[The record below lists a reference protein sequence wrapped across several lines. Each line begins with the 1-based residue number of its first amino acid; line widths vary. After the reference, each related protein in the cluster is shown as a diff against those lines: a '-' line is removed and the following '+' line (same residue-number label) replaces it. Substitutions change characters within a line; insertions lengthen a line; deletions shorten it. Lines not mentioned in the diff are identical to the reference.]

1 MTILPAF
8 AAMHSVVER
17 VSLTVTDTPSTS
29 RTSASEAEQ
38 AYNEQ
43 IRRDLPRNYATNLL
57 HGMLGQTGFRLIH
70 APTFLPAF
78 IYILSGSELAVGL
91 ALAAQHFGAAS
102 SSILGATMIE
112 HRKKVIPIGFVIGGL
127 MRLQVLGLA
136 LSGLFLEGNIALI
149 AACTFLGLFG
159 FFNGMQAVIFNYM
172 MSKVIPLNL
181 RGRLTGLRN
190 FLAGVTASAVAY
202 LGGQYFIE
210 TNALGNGYSATF
222 LTAFILT
229 SLGLGLLAFIREPEP
244 PQVRTQTGFLSRLK
258 DLPALMRSDPSFT
271 RFFLARSL
279 GALATIAVPFY
290 VLYAGREIGL
300 SGTNLGILSLAF
312 LLCQTATNL
321 GWGALADRFG
331 NRFVFIASLATWI
344 LSTILLFFGGDI
356 YILSLVFAGLGAGLG
371 GFQISSQNM
380 VLEFGDRQ
388 DLPMRI
394 AISNAGNS
402 LMMGVG
408 PLMGGIVALYWSY
421 TAVFGSA
428 LVFMCIALLM
438 VAFFIDEPRNRS

>member
-1 MTILPAF
+1 M
-8 AAMHSVVER
+8 
-17 VSLTVTDTPSTS
+17 TDTPSTQRS
-29 RTSASEAEQ
+29 STHAEAEQ
-38 AYNEQ
+38 AYNDQ
-43 IRRDLPRNYATNLL
+43 IRRDLPRNYAANLL

-78 IYILSGSELAVGL
+78 IYILSGSELAVGF

-102 SSILGATMIE
+102 SSVLGATMIE

-149 AACTFLGLFG
+149 AACVFLGLFG

-190 FLAGVTASAVAY
+190 FLAGITASAVAY

-244 PQVRTQTGFLSRLK
+244 PQVRAQTSFLRRLK
-258 DLPALMRSDPSFT
+258 DLPAMMRSDPAFT

-331 NRFVFIASLATWI
+331 NRFVFMASLATWI
-344 LSTILLFFGGDI
+344 LSTVLLFFGGDI
-356 YILSLVFAGLGAGLG
+356 YVLSIVFAGLGAGLG

-408 PLMGGIVALYWSY
+408 PLMGGIIAVWVSY
-421 TAVFGSA
+421 TAVFWLA
-428 LVFMCIALLM
+428 MTFMCTALAM
-438 VAFFIDEPRNRS
+438 VAFLIEEPRNRHSST

>member
-1 MTILPAF
+1 MTDAQ
-8 AAMHSVVER
+8 
-17 VSLTVTDTPSTS
+17 S
-29 RTSASEAEQ
+29 RLADAEK
-38 AYNEQ
+38 AYEEQ
-43 IRRDLPRNYATNLL
+43 IRRDLPRNYAVNLI

-78 IYILSGSELAVGL
+78 IYILSGSELAVGF

-136 LSGLFLEGNIALI
+136 FSGLFLDGTVALV
-149 AACTFLGLFG
+149 AACIFLGLFG

-190 FLAGVTASAVAY
+190 FLAGITASAVAY

-222 LTAFILT
+222 LTAFVLT
-229 SLGLGLLAFIREPEP
+229 SVGLGLLALIREPEP
-244 PQVRTQTGFLSRLK
+244 PTIRAQASFLGRLK
-258 DLPALMRSDPSFT
+258 DLPALMRADPAFT

-290 VLYAGREIGL
+290 ILYAGREIGL

-321 GWGALADRFG
+321 AWGTLADRFG
-331 NRFVFIASLATWI
+331 NRFVFMTSLGTWI
-344 LSTILLFFGGDI
+344 LSTLLLFFGGDI
-356 YILSLVFAGLGAGLG
+356 YILALVFAGLGAGLG

-408 PLMGGIVALYWSY
+408 PLMGGIVAVWVSY
-421 TAVFGSA
+421 TAVFWLA
-428 LVFMCIALLM
+428 MAFMCIALAM
-438 VAFFIDEPRNRS
+438 VAFLIDEPRHRT

>member
-1 MTILPAF
+1 
-8 AAMHSVVER
+8 
-17 VSLTVTDTPSTS
+17 VTDTPSSHSSTPQS
-29 RTSASEAEQ
+29 TQASSQVEAEQ

-43 IRRDLPRNYATNLL
+43 IRRDLPRNYAANLL

-78 IYILSGSELAVGL
+78 IYILSGSELAVGF

-102 SSILGATMIE
+102 SSVLGATMIE

-136 LSGLFLEGNIALI
+136 LSGLFLEGDIALI

-244 PQVRTQTGFLSRLK
+244 PQVRTQTSFLRRLK
-258 DLPALMRSDPSFT
+258 DLPALMRSDPAFT

-331 NRFVFIASLATWI
+331 NRFVFMASLTTWI
-344 LSTILLFFGGDI
+344 SSTVLLFFGGDI
-356 YILSLVFAGLGAGLG
+356 YVLSIVFAGLGAGLG

-408 PLMGGIVALYWSY
+408 PLMGGIIAVWVSY
-421 TAVFGSA
+421 TAVFWLA
-428 LVFMCIALLM
+428 MIFMCIALAM
-438 VAFFIDEPRNRS
+438 VAFLIEEPRNKS

>member
-1 MTILPAF
+1 MTEAQS
-8 AAMHSVVER
+8 SVTKAQRALE
-17 VSLTVTDTPSTS
+17 
-29 RTSASEAEQ
+29 EAEK
-38 AYNEQ
+38 AYEEQ
-43 IRRDLPRNYATNLL
+43 IWRDLPRNYAANLA

-78 IYILSGSELAVGL
+78 IFLLSGSELAVGF

-102 SSILGATMIE
+102 SSIFGATLIE
-112 HRKKVIPIGFVIGGL
+112 HRKRVIPIGFVIGAL

-136 LSGLFLEGNIALI
+136 LAGIFLEGNVALI
-149 AACTFLGLFG
+149 AACIFLGLFG

-172 MSKVIPLNL
+172 MSKVIPLSL

-190 FLAGVTASAVAY
+190 FLAGITASAVAY
-202 LGGQYFIE
+202 WGGKYFIE

-222 LTAFILT
+222 LTAFVLT
-229 SLGLGLLAFIREPEP
+229 SIGLGLLALIREPEP
-244 PQVRTQTGFLSRLK
+244 PQVRAQASFLSRVREI
-258 DLPALMRSDPSFT
+258 PALMRSDPTFK

-290 VLYAGREIGL
+290 ILYAGRAVGL
-300 SGTNLGILSLAF
+300 NGANLAILSLAF

-331 NRFVFIASLATWI
+331 NRFVFMASLLTWI
-344 LSTILLFFGGDI
+344 FSTLLLFFGGDI
-356 YILSLVFAGLGAGLG
+356 YILVLVFAGLGAGLG

-380 VLEFGDRQ
+380 VLEFGGRQ

-402 LMMGVG
+402 LMMGAG
-408 PLMGGIVALYWSY
+408 PLMGGFVAIWWSY
-421 TAVFGSA
+421 TAVFWCA
-428 LVFMCIALLM
+428 IVFMCIALAM
-438 VAFFIDEPRNRS
+438 MAFFVDEPRHRTETST

>member
-1 MTILPAF
+1 
-8 AAMHSVVER
+8 
-17 VSLTVTDTPSTS
+17 VSLSQTS
-29 RTSASEAEQ
+29 PEEAER
-38 AYNEQ
+38 AYEEQ
-43 IRRDLPRNYATNLL
+43 IRNDLPRNYAVNLV

-78 IYILSGSELAVGL
+78 IYLLSGSELAVGL

-102 SSILGATMIE
+102 SSVLGATLIE
-112 HRKKVIPIGFVIGGL
+112 HRKKVIPIGFLIGGL

-136 LSGLFLEGNIALI
+136 LSGLFLEGNVALV
-149 AACTFLGLFG
+149 AAIVFLCLFG
-159 FFNGMQAVIFNYM
+159 FFNGMQAVVFNYM
-172 MSKVIPLNL
+172 MSKVIPLTL

-190 FLAGVTASAVAY
+190 FLAGITASGVAY

-229 SLGLGLLAFIREPEP
+229 SVGLGLLALIREPEP
-244 PQVRTQTGFLSRLK
+244 PEVRAQASFLGRLK
-258 DLPALMRSDPSFT
+258 DVPALMRTDAAFA

-321 GWGALADRFG
+321 GWGALADKTG
-331 NRFVFIASLATWI
+331 NRFVFMTALATWI
-344 LSTILLFFGGDI
+344 LSTVLLFFGGDI
-356 YILSLVFAGLGAGLG
+356 YVLAIVFAGLGAGLG

-380 VLEFGDRQ
+380 VLEFGSRQ

-408 PLMGGIVALYWSY
+408 PLMGGFVAAWWSY
-421 TAVFGSA
+421 TAVFWFA
-428 LVFMCIALLM
+428 MFFMCVALAM
-438 VAFFIDEPRNRS
+438 VAFFIDEPRHRTPAGPA